1 MLLQGVV
8 LTSFFMLE
16 APGWGELIPPVSS
29 PLATLRLSS
38 LCLARMAALA
48 AELSSRKIV
57 LVEQELEGPW
67 SLIIIDRMELSHW

>member
-1 MLLQGVV
+1 MLLQGEV

-38 LCLARMAALA
+38 LCLSTMACWDAASRVRLMVLA
-48 AELSSRKIV
+48 EHAGL
-57 LVEQELEGPW
+57 GPGYW
-67 SLIIIDRMELSHW
+67 HMVWLGDRLQ